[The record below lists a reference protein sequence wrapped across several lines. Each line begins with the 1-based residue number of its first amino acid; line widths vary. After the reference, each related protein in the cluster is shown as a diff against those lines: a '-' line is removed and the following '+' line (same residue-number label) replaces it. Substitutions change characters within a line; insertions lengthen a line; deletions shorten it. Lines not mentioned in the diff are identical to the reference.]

1 MSPRSRGRPPGRG
14 PRRVPSRR
22 PASGRDPRF
31 PRVQGEGNQHEENT
45 DCWFDEPDP
54 AHRRSWAMP
63 AGHGSYQGIDL
74 ELLDPGDEGE
84 LTVLI
89 EAQHPEFEHALR
101 DNEEVLIGG
110 EPMSPRL
117 HVVMHQIVVNQ
128 VMSDDPPE
136 VWQTVQRLDRLG
148 YDWHNIMHMIA
159 ALVSEDIYRAMAE
172 HQTVDPVGYARR
184 LGELPGDWPPP
195 HR

>member
-1 MSPRSRGRPPGRG
+1 
-14 PRRVPSRR
+14 
-22 PASGRDPRF
+22 
-31 PRVQGEGNQHEENT
+31 
-45 DCWFDEPDP
+45 
-54 AHRRSWAMP
+54 MP

-74 ELLDPGDEGE
+74 ELLDPGDESE
-84 LTVLI
+84 LTLLI
-89 EAQHPEFEHALR
+89 EAQHPEFEDALR
-101 DNEEVLIGG
+101 DNEEMLIGG

-117 HVVMHQIVVNQ
+117 HVTMHQIVVNQ

-159 ALVSEDIYRAMAE
+159 ALVSDDIYRTMAE
-172 HQTVDPVGYARR
+172 HQTVDPADYARR
-184 LGELPGDWPPP
+184 LAELPGDWPPP